1 MENMNMDYY
10 KYWEDFVAQWYKDTD
25 NAIMGWT
32 NPDKEPAPLC
42 NTHGGKKSSLYI
54 PEPWWGNDG
63 KQPLHSVVINF
74 NPGGGGE
81 QQERESIR
89 KRSLYGGS
97 YADGIVNL
105 AGETGKKDDV
115 WPKNTVWW
123 HFTLRAKPVQSVLGL
138 EPSLKSH
145 LSVELIPWH
154 TKDVKN
160 VNYDVYLEHNIK
172 AVYEHA
178 ICFAANESRRIV
190 NDHLKNVVL
199 LKTSGGFTKHLLQK
213 LEEAHCCGY
222 KIIAET
228 NGGKG
233 DYLEF
238 SLDTWPGVRFI
249 SIWSRYAQ
257 NRFPVSQLKQ
267 IFTDLKIIK

>member
-1 MENMNMDYY
+1 
-10 KYWEDFVAQWYKDTD
+10 
-25 NAIMGWT
+25 
-32 NPDKEPAPLC
+32 
-42 NTHGGKKSSLYI
+42 
-54 PEPWWGNDG
+54 
-63 KQPLHSVVINF
+63 
-74 NPGGGGE
+74 
-81 QQERESIR
+81 
-89 KRSLYGGS
+89 
-97 YADGIVNL
+97 
-105 AGETGKKDDV
+105 
-115 WPKNTVWW
+115 
-123 HFTLRAKPVQSVLGL
+123 
-138 EPSLKSH
+138 
-145 LSVELIPWH
+145 
-154 TKDVKN
+154 VKN